1 MTTTILPP
9 GRRHADRRWL
19 GALAAAL
26 AAFLVLGGTVAAVS
40 VLSPLQVGTG
50 ATPAPPA
57 APAPIIDDPGTPSA
71 SPTPTEEVTAPAPTP
86 APEPAVADPDPPAE
100 PVPTAQPAMS
110 TAEVQEHL
118 RTYGFLVGAADGELG
133 QQTVAAIMAFQ
144 RVNGLAVDG
153 VVGPRTVA
161 ALEAGSAEPV
171 LVGGPA
177 DRIEVDLDRQL
188 LHLVEG
194 GDRVVT
200 LQVSSGNG
208 ETYAN
213 ASGTAVAR
221 TPVGQFV
228 VERRIH
234 GERVAALGVLY
245 DPLYFH
251 DGFAIHGSPSVPP
264 WPASHGCV
272 RVTRAD
278 AAWLIQR
285 VPDHMPVHVHGGTHV
300 FTP

>member
-1 MTTTILPP
+1 MTTVILPP
-9 GRRHADRRWL
+9 GRRPVDRRWL
-19 GALAAAL
+19 GAGVAAL
-26 AAFLVLGGTVAAVS
+26 AAIVVLAGTVAAVS
-40 VLSPLQVGTG
+40 DPSASGAGTPTSP
-50 ATPAPPA
+50 PPA
-57 APAPIIDDPGTPSA
+57 AAPGPVLDDPG
-71 SPTPTEEVTAPAPTP
+71 SPTPTP
-86 APEPAVADPDPPAE
+86 APEPVVDTPAPEPVDPVEPAPPAPAAPAE
-100 PVPTAQPAMS
+100 PALS
-110 TAEVQEHL
+110 TVEVQAHL

-133 QQTVAAIMAFQ
+133 QQTVAATMAFQ

-153 VVGPRTVA
+153 VVGPRTMA

-171 LVGGPA
+171 LQGGPA

-194 GDRVVT
+194 SARVVT

-208 ETYAN
+208 EAYTN

-234 GERVAALGVLY
+234 GERLAALGVLY

-285 VPDHMPVHVHGGTHV
+285 VPDHMPVHVYGGTHV